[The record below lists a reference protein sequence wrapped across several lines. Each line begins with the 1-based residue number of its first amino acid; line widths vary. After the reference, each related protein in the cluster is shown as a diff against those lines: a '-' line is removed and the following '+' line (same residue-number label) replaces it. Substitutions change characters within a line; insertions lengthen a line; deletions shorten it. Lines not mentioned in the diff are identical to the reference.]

1 MAKGSPQPFL
11 DSFLFYFTFIFY
23 FLYIFIFGDNLQY
36 IYQIKTDEQPPLQA
50 ESMTPE
56 RLSLLQHINDLYCG
70 ESGRLVRV
78 FKQQFSVFLEICVIK
93 KVCRNTYNII

>member
-36 IYQIKTDEQPPLQA
+36 IYQIRTDEQPP
-50 ESMTPE
+50 
-56 RLSLLQHINDLYCG
+56 LQHINDLYCG
-70 ESGRLVRV
+70 ESGGLVYV
-78 FKQQFSVFLEICVIK
+78 FKQQFLVFLEIRVSK
-93 KVCRNTYNII
+93 KMCRNTYNIV